1 MKNELAKL
9 TDNSETDK
17 KEQKTLS
24 IDYIAEYNSN
34 GAAVNPRMHK
44 ITHIVQ

>member
-24 IDYIAEYNSN
+24 ID
-34 GAAVNPRMHK
+34 
-44 ITHIVQ
+44 